1 MEFGWRRDLVSAS
14 DDEQP
19 ILIVSADDYGL
30 TERVSEGILDAHE
43 HGVVTSASVIAVA
56 PAFESA
62 AKRLR
67 DVPTLGVGAHF
78 TVVGE
83 DPPLLSAR
91 EIPSLVDK
99 RGNFWPTWRAF
110 VPRAAARRIDPDD
123 LRREF
128 TAQLDAIK
136 SAGLV
141 VDHFD
146 THQNVHLWPS
156 VSDVL
161 LELGDANDVHAI
173 RVMRSSARGP
183 VGITVRQLSRR
194 LEAQLRE
201 RKWAWTGA
209 ATGLDEAGSIGL
221 GEMVEAVGRLA
232 ATGAS
237 SAELATHPG
246 LPDDPDRARYR
257 WNYKWD
263 AEFNALCSET
273 VRIAIDELGFR
284 LGTFADLPR
293 AGA

>member
-1 MEFGWRRDLVSAS
+1 MSLF

-56 PAFESA
+56 PAFESTV
-62 AKRLR
+62 KRLH
-67 DVPTLGVGAHF
+67 DVPSLGVGAHF

-91 EIPSLVDK
+91 EIPSLVD
-99 RGNFWPTWRAF
+99 RSGNFYPTWRSF
-110 VPRAAARRIDPDD
+110 VPRAAAGRIDPDD

-128 TAQLDAIK
+128 TAQLDAIR
-136 SAGLV
+136 SAGLT

-146 THQNVHLWPS
+146 THQNVHLWPT

-161 LELGDANDVHAI
+161 LDLGDANDVHAI
-173 RVMRSSARGP
+173 RVMRSNARGP
-183 VGITVRQLSRR
+183 VGITVRRLAKR
-194 LEAQLRE
+194 LEAQLSE
-201 RKWAWTGA
+201 RHWAWTGA

-232 ATGAS
+232 SSGAA

-246 LPDDPDRARYR
+246 LPDDPARERYK

-273 VRIAIDELGFR
+273 VRIAINELGFR

-293 AGA
+293 AGL

>member
-1 MEFGWRRDLVSAS
+1 MSLS

-56 PAFESA
+56 PAFEST
-62 AKRLR
+62 AKRLH
-67 DVPTLGVGAHF
+67 DVPSLGVGAHF

-99 RGNFWPTWRAF
+99 SGNFYRSWRTF
-110 VPRAAARRIDPDD
+110 VPRAAAGRIDPDD

-128 TAQLDAIK
+128 TAQLDAIR
-136 SAGLV
+136 SAGLT

-146 THQNVHLWPS
+146 THQNVHLWPA

-161 LELGDANDVHAI
+161 LDLGDANGVHAI
-173 RVMRSSARGP
+173 RVMRSNARGP
-183 VGITVRQLSRR
+183 IGITVRRLAKR
-194 LEAQLRE
+194 LEAQLADRH
-201 RKWAWTGA
+201 WAWTAA

-221 GEMVEAVGRLA
+221 GEMVEAIGRLA
-232 ATGAS
+232 SSGAA

-246 LPDDPDRARYR
+246 LPDDPARERYK

-263 AEFNALCSET
+263 AECNALCSET

-293 AGA
+293 AGL

>member
-1 MEFGWRRDLVSAS
+1 MSRS

-19 ILIVSADDYGL
+19 ILVVSADDFGL

-56 PAFESA
+56 PAFESS

-67 DVPTLGVGAHF
+67 DVPTLGVGAHL

-91 EIPSLVDK
+91 EIPSLVDS
-99 RGNFWPTWRAF
+99 RGRFWANWRSF
-110 VPRAAARRIDPDD
+110 VPRAAAGRIDPDD

-128 TAQLDAIK
+128 GAQLDAIRA
-136 SAGLV
+136 AGLE

-161 LELGDANDVHAI
+161 LELGDANGVHAI
-173 RVMRSSARGP
+173 RVMRSDARGP
-183 VGITVRQLSRR
+183 IGITVRRLARR
-194 LEAQLRE
+194 LEGQLRQ
-201 RKWAWTGA
+201 RHWAWTGA

-232 ATGAS
+232 ATGAA

-246 LPDDPDRARYR
+246 LPDDPERERYR

-273 VRIAIDELGFR
+273 IRIAIDELGFR

-293 AGA
+293 AGL

>member
-1 MEFGWRRDLVSAS
+1 MSES

-110 VPRAAARRIDPDD
+110 VPRVAARRIDPDD

-128 TAQLDAIK
+128 TAQLDAIR

-161 LELGDANDVHAI
+161 LDLGDAHDVHAI
-173 RVMRSSARGP
+173 RVMRSNARGP
-183 VGITVRQLSRR
+183 VGMTVRQLARR

-284 LGTFADLPR
+284 LGTVSDPPPR
-293 AGA
+293 GS

>member
-1 MEFGWRRDLVSAS
+1 MSLF

-56 PAFESA
+56 PAFESTV
-62 AKRLR
+62 KRLH
-67 DVPTLGVGAHF
+67 DVPSLGVGANF

-91 EIPSLVDK
+91 EIPSLVD
-99 RGNFWPTWRAF
+99 RSGNFYPTWRSF
-110 VPRAAARRIDPDD
+110 VPRAAAGRIDPDD

-128 TAQLDAIK
+128 TAQLDAIR
-136 SAGLV
+136 SAGLT

-146 THQNVHLWPS
+146 THQNVHLWPT

-161 LELGDANDVHAI
+161 LDLGDATDVHAI
-173 RVMRSSARGP
+173 RVMRSNARGP
-183 VGITVRQLSRR
+183 VGITVRRLAKR
-194 LEAQLRE
+194 LEAQLSE
-201 RKWAWTGA
+201 RHWAWTGA

-232 ATGAS
+232 SSGAA

-246 LPDDPDRARYR
+246 LPDDPARERYK

-273 VRIAIDELGFR
+273 VRIAINELGFR

-293 AGA
+293 AGL

>member
-56 PAFESA
+56 PAFELA

>member
-1 MEFGWRRDLVSAS
+1 MNPSE
-14 DDEQP
+14 DEQP
-19 ILIVSADDYGL
+19 ILIVSADDFGL

-43 HGVVTSASVIAVA
+43 NGIITSASVIAVA
-56 PAFESA
+56 PAFESSV
-62 AKRLR
+62 KRLH

-78 TVVGE
+78 TAVGE

-91 EIPSLVDK
+91 EIPSLVNK
-99 RGNFWPTWRAF
+99 HGYFWPTWRTF
-110 VPRAAARRIDPDD
+110 VPLAAAGRIDPED

-128 TAQLDAIK
+128 SAQLEAMTA
-136 SAGLV
+136 AGLV

-146 THQNVHLWPS
+146 THQNIHLWPT

-161 LELGDANDVHAI
+161 LEMGDDHGVHAI
-173 RVMRSSARGP
+173 RVMRSNSRGP
-183 VGITVRQLSRR
+183 VGVTVRRLSRR

-232 ATGAS
+232 STGAS

-246 LPDDPDRARYR
+246 LPDDPARARYR
-257 WNYKWD
+257 WNYNWD

-273 VRIAIDELGFR
+273 VRIAVDELGFR

-293 AGA
+293 WGM

>member
-1 MEFGWRRDLVSAS
+1 MSSS

-56 PAFESA
+56 PAFESTV
-62 AKRLR
+62 KRLH
-67 DVPTLGVGAHF
+67 DVPSLGVGAHF

-91 EIPSLVDK
+91 EIPSLVD
-99 RGNFWPTWRAF
+99 RSGNFYPTWRSF
-110 VPRAAARRIDPDD
+110 VPRAAAGRIDPDD

-128 TAQLDAIK
+128 TAQLDAIR
-136 SAGLV
+136 SAGLT

-146 THQNVHLWPS
+146 THQNVHLWPT

-161 LELGDANDVHAI
+161 LDLGDENDVHAI
-173 RVMRSSARGP
+173 RVMRSNARGP
-183 VGITVRQLSRR
+183 VGITVRRLAKR
-194 LEAQLRE
+194 LEAQLSE
-201 RKWAWTGA
+201 RHWAWTGA

-232 ATGAS
+232 SSGAA

-246 LPDDPDRARYR
+246 LPDDPARERYK

-273 VRIAIDELGFR
+273 VRIAINELGFR

-293 AGA
+293 AGL

>member
-1 MEFGWRRDLVSAS
+1 MNSSE
-14 DDEQP
+14 DDQP
-19 ILIVSADDYGL
+19 ILIVSADDFGL

-56 PAFESA
+56 PAFEMSV
-62 AKRLR
+62 KRLH
-67 DVPTLGVGAHF
+67 DVASLGVGAHF
-78 TVVGE
+78 TAVGE

-91 EIPSLVDK
+91 EIPSLVTK
-99 RGNFWPTWRAF
+99 AGNFWPNWKAF
-110 VPRAAARRIDPDD
+110 VPRAAAGRIDPDD

-128 TAQLDAIK
+128 SAQLEAIT
-136 SAGLV
+136 SSGLV

-146 THQNVHLWPS
+146 THQNIHLWPT

-161 LELGDANDVHAI
+161 LDLGDANNVHAI
-173 RVMRSSARGP
+173 RVMRSNSRGP
-183 VGITVRQLSRR
+183 VGITVRRLAVR

-201 RKWAWTGA
+201 RHWAWTGA

-232 ATGAS
+232 ASGAS

-246 LPDDPDRARYR
+246 LPDDPDRIRYR

-293 AGA
+293 WGL

>member
-1 MEFGWRRDLVSAS
+1 MEHRRRRGIVSSS
-14 DDEQP
+14 DDDQP

-56 PAFESA
+56 PAFETTV
-62 AKRLR
+62 KLLH
-67 DVPTLGVGAHF
+67 DVPALGIGAHF
-78 TVVGE
+78 TAVGE

-91 EIPSLVDK
+91 EIPSLVTK
-99 RGNFWPTWRAF
+99 SGHFWPNWKAF
-110 VPRAAARRIDPDD
+110 VPRAAAGRIDPDD

-128 TAQLDAIK
+128 SAQLEAIT

-146 THQNVHLWPS
+146 THQNIHLWPT

-161 LELGDANDVHAI
+161 LELGDANNVFAI
-173 RVMRSSARGP
+173 RVMRSNSRGP
-183 VGITVRQLSRR
+183 VGITVRRLAAR
-194 LEAQLRE
+194 LEEQLRA
-201 RKWAWTGA
+201 RHWAWTGA

-221 GEMVEAVGRLA
+221 AEMVDAVGRLA
-232 ATGAS
+232 STGAS

-246 LPDDPDRARYR
+246 LPDDPARSRYR

-293 AGA
+293 WGV

>member
-1 MEFGWRRDLVSAS
+1 MSSS

-30 TERVSEGILDAHE
+30 TERVSEGIRDAHE
-43 HGVVTSASVIAVA
+43 NGVVTSASVIAVA
-56 PAFESA
+56 PAFESTV
-62 AKRLR
+62 KRLH
-67 DVPTLGVGAHF
+67 DVPDLGVGAHF

-91 EIPSLVDK
+91 EIPSLVD
-99 RGNFWPTWRAF
+99 RNGNFWPTWRSF
-110 VPRAAARRIDPDD
+110 VPRAAAGRIDPDD

-128 TAQLDAIK
+128 TAQLDAIR

-146 THQNVHLWPS
+146 THQNVHLWPT

-161 LELGDANDVHAI
+161 LDLGDENDVHAI
-173 RVMRSSARGP
+173 RVMRSNARGP
-183 VGITVRQLSRR
+183 VGITVRRLAKR
-194 LEAQLRE
+194 LEAQLSE
-201 RKWAWTGA
+201 RHWAWTGA

-232 ATGAS
+232 SSGAA

-246 LPDDPDRARYR
+246 LPDDPARARYK

-273 VRIAIDELGFR
+273 VRIAINELGFR

-293 AGA
+293 AGL

>member
-1 MEFGWRRDLVSAS
+1 MSLSE
-14 DDEQP
+14 DEQP

-56 PAFESA
+56 PAFESTV
-62 AKRLR
+62 KRLH
-67 DVPTLGVGAHF
+67 DVPSLGVGAHF

-91 EIPSLVDK
+91 EIPSLVD
-99 RGNFWPTWRAF
+99 RSGNFYPTWRSF
-110 VPRAAARRIDPDD
+110 VPRAAAGRIDPDD

-128 TAQLDAIK
+128 TAQLDAIR
-136 SAGLV
+136 SAGLT

-146 THQNVHLWPS
+146 THQNVHLWPT

-161 LELGDANDVHAI
+161 LDLGDENDVHAI
-173 RVMRSSARGP
+173 RVMRSNARGP
-183 VGITVRQLSRR
+183 VGITVRRLAKR
-194 LEAQLRE
+194 LEAQLSE
-201 RKWAWTGA
+201 RHWAWTGA

-232 ATGAS
+232 SSGAA

-246 LPDDPDRARYR
+246 LPDDPARERYK

-273 VRIAIDELGFR
+273 VRIAINELGFR

-293 AGA
+293 AGL

>member
-1 MEFGWRRDLVSAS
+1 MEHRTRPGLVSQS

-19 ILIVSADDYGL
+19 ILIVSADDFGL
-30 TERVSEGILDAHE
+30 TERISEGILDAHE

-56 PAFESA
+56 PAFESS

-67 DVPTLGVGAHF
+67 DVPSLGVGAHF

-91 EIPSLVDK
+91 EIPSLVDD
-99 RGNFWPTWRAF
+99 RGHFWKNWRSF
-110 VPRAAARRIDPDD
+110 VPRAAAGRIDPDD

-128 TAQLDAIK
+128 TAQLEAIG

-161 LELGDANDVHAI
+161 LELGDAHGVHAI
-173 RVMRSSARGP
+173 RVMRSDARGP
-183 VGITVRQLSRR
+183 VGITVRRLARR

-201 RKWAWTGA
+201 RHWAWTGA

-221 GEMVEAVGRLA
+221 GEMVEALGRLA
-232 ATGAS
+232 GTGES

-246 LPDDPDRARYR
+246 LPDDPARARYR
-257 WNYKWD
+257 WNYNWD

-284 LGTFADLPR
+284 LGNFADLPR
-293 AGA
+293 AGM

>member
-1 MEFGWRRDLVSAS
+1 MSLS

-56 PAFESA
+56 PAFESTV
-62 AKRLR
+62 KRLH
-67 DVPTLGVGAHF
+67 DVPSLGVGAHF

-91 EIPSLVDK
+91 EIPSLVD
-99 RGNFWPTWRAF
+99 RSGNFYPTWRSF
-110 VPRAAARRIDPDD
+110 VPRAAAGRIDPDD

-128 TAQLDAIK
+128 TGQLDAIR
-136 SAGLV
+136 SAGLT

-146 THQNVHLWPS
+146 THQNVHLWPT

-161 LELGDANDVHAI
+161 LDLGDATDVHAI
-173 RVMRSSARGP
+173 RVMRSNARGP
-183 VGITVRQLSRR
+183 VGITVRRLAKR
-194 LEAQLRE
+194 LEAQLSE
-201 RKWAWTGA
+201 RHWAWTGA

-232 ATGAS
+232 SSGAA

-246 LPDDPDRARYR
+246 LPDDPARERYK

-273 VRIAIDELGFR
+273 VRIAINELGFR

-293 AGA
+293 AGL

>member
-1 MEFGWRRDLVSAS
+1 MSAV

-43 HGVVTSASVIAVA
+43 NGIVTSASVLAVA
-56 PAFESA
+56 PAFETTV
-62 AKRLR
+62 KRLH
-67 DVPTLGVGAHF
+67 DVPTMGIGAHF
-78 TVVGE
+78 AAVGE

-91 EIPSLVDK
+91 EIPTLVNK
-99 RGNFWPTWRAF
+99 SGHFWPNWKAF
-110 VPRAAARRIDPDD
+110 VPRAAAGRIDPED

-128 TAQLDAIK
+128 SAQLEAITA
-136 SAGLV
+136 AGLV

-146 THQNVHLWPS
+146 THQNVHLWPT

-161 LELGDANDVHAI
+161 LELGDANGVHAI
-173 RVMRSSARGP
+173 RVMRSNARGP
-183 VGITVRQLSRR
+183 VGLTVRRLAAR
-194 LEAQLRE
+194 LENQLRE
-201 RKWAWTGA
+201 RRWAWTGA

-246 LPDDPDRARYR
+246 LPDDPERIRYR

-293 AGA
+293 WGM

>member
-1 MEFGWRRDLVSAS
+1 MSAS

-67 DVPTLGVGAHF
+67 DVPSLGVGAHF

-99 RGNFWPTWRAF
+99 GGRFWPTWRAF
-110 VPRAAARRIDPDD
+110 VPRAAAGRIDPDD

-128 TAQLDAIK
+128 SAQLEAIRA
-136 SAGLV
+136 AGLV

-146 THQNVHLWPS
+146 THQNVHLWPT

-161 LELGDANDVHAI
+161 LDLGDANDVHAI
-173 RVMRSSARGP
+173 RVMRSNARGP
-183 VGITVRQLSRR
+183 IGITVRRLARR
-194 LEAQLRE
+194 LEAQLTQRH
-201 RKWAWTGA
+201 WAWTGA

-232 ATGAS
+232 SSGAS

-246 LPDDPDRARYR
+246 LPDDPERARYR

-263 AEFNALCSET
+263 SEFNALCSET
-273 VRIAIDELGFR
+273 VRIAIEELGFR

-293 AGA
+293 AGR

>member
-1 MEFGWRRDLVSAS
+1 MSSS

-30 TERVSEGILDAHE
+30 TERVSEGIIDAHE
-43 HGVVTSASVIAVA
+43 HGVVTSASIIAVA

-62 AKRLR
+62 AKRLH
-67 DVPTLGVGAHF
+67 DVPSLGIGAHF

-99 RGNFWPTWRAF
+99 AGNFWPTWRAF
-110 VPRAAARRIDPDD
+110 VPRAAAGRIDPDD

-128 TAQLDAIK
+128 TAQLDAIR

-146 THQNVHLWPS
+146 THQNVHLWPM

-161 LELGDANDVHAI
+161 LDLGDANDVHAI
-173 RVMRSSARGP
+173 RVMRSNGRGP
-183 VGITVRQLSRR
+183 IGITVRQLARR

-201 RKWAWTGA
+201 RHWAWTDA

-232 ATGAS
+232 SSGAS

-246 LPDDPDRARYR
+246 LPDDPERERYR

-293 AGA
+293 AGL

>member
-1 MEFGWRRDLVSAS
+1 MEFGWRRDLVSVS

-110 VPRAAARRIDPDD
+110 VPRVAARRIDPDD

-128 TAQLDAIK
+128 NAQLDAIL
-136 SAGLV
+136 SAGLF

-146 THQNVHLWPS
+146 TPQTVHLWPS

-161 LELGDANDVHAI
+161 LALGDAHDVHAI
-173 RVMRSSARGP
+173 RVMRSNARGP
-183 VGITVRQLSRR
+183 VGMTVRQLARR

-293 AGA
+293 AGS

>member
-1 MEFGWRRDLVSAS
+1 MSSS

-30 TERVSEGILDAHE
+30 TERVSEGIIDAHE
-43 HGVVTSASVIAVA
+43 HGVVTSASIIAVA
-56 PAFESA
+56 PAFEFA
-62 AKRLR
+62 AKRLH
-67 DVPTLGVGAHF
+67 DVPSLGIGAHF

-99 RGNFWPTWRAF
+99 AGNFWPTWRAF
-110 VPRAAARRIDPDD
+110 VPRAAAGRIDPDD

-128 TAQLDAIK
+128 TAQLDAIR

-146 THQNVHLWPS
+146 THQNVHLWPM

-161 LELGDANDVHAI
+161 LDLGDANDVHAI
-173 RVMRSSARGP
+173 RVMRSNGRGP
-183 VGITVRQLSRR
+183 IGITVRQLARR

-201 RKWAWTGA
+201 RHWAWTDA

-232 ATGAS
+232 SSGAS

-246 LPDDPDRARYR
+246 LPDDPERARYQ

-293 AGA
+293 AGL

>member
-1 MEFGWRRDLVSAS
+1 MSSTE
-14 DDEQP
+14 DEKP
-19 ILIVSADDYGL
+19 ILIVSADDFGL
-30 TERVSEGILDAHE
+30 TDRVSEGILEAHE

-56 PAFESA
+56 PAFAKSA
-62 AKRLR
+62 KLLR

-83 DPPLLSAR
+83 DPPLLSSR

-99 RGNFWPTWRAF
+99 RGSFWPTWRSF
-110 VPRAAARRIDPDD
+110 VPRAAAGRIDADD

-128 TAQLDAIK
+128 TAQLEAITA
-136 SAGLV
+136 AGLV

-146 THQNVHLWPS
+146 THQNVHLWPT

-161 LELGDANDVHAI
+161 LDLGEANNVRAI
-173 RVMRSSARGP
+173 RVMRSHASGP
-183 VGITVRQLSRR
+183 VGITVRRLSRR
-194 LEAQLRE
+194 LEGQLKE
-201 RKWAWTGA
+201 RHWAWTGA

-221 GEMVEAVGRLA
+221 GEMVDAIGRLA
-232 ATGAS
+232 ASGSS

-246 LPDDPDRARYR
+246 LPHDPDLARYR

-293 AGA
+293 WGM

>member
-1 MEFGWRRDLVSAS
+1 VSS
-14 DDEQP
+14 SEDDQP

-56 PAFESA
+56 PAFEHSV
-62 AKRLR
+62 KRLH
-67 DVPTLGVGAHF
+67 DVPSLGVGAHF
-78 TVVGE
+78 TAVGE

-91 EIPSLVDK
+91 EIPSLVTK
-99 RGNFWPTWRAF
+99 RGVFWPNWKAF
-110 VPRAAARRIDPDD
+110 VPRAAAGRIDPED

-128 TAQLDAIK
+128 SAQLEAITG
-136 SAGLV
+136 AGLT

-146 THQNVHLWPS
+146 THQNIHLWPT

-161 LELGDANDVHAI
+161 LEIGDAHGVHAI
-173 RVMRSSARGP
+173 RVMRSNSRGP
-183 VGITVRQLSRR
+183 VGVTVRRLAAR

-201 RKWAWTGA
+201 RHWAWTGA

-232 ATGAS
+232 STGAS

-246 LPDDPDRARYR
+246 LPDDPERIRYR

-273 VRIAIDELGFR
+273 VRIAIEELGFR

-293 AGA
+293 WGL

>member
-56 PAFESA
+56 PAFELA

-128 TAQLDAIK
+128 TAQLDAIR

-183 VGITVRQLSRR
+183 VGITVRQLARR

-246 LPDDPDRARYR
+246 LPDDPDRSRYR

-293 AGA
+293 AGL

>member
-1 MEFGWRRDLVSAS
+1 MEQRPGLVS
-14 DDEQP
+14 DTEDEQP
-19 ILIVSADDYGL
+19 ILVVSADDFGL
-30 TERVSEGILDAHE
+30 TERVSEGILEAHE

-56 PAFESA
+56 PAFDSS

-91 EIPSLVDK
+91 EIPTLVDG
-99 RGNFWPTWRAF
+99 RGHFHASWRTF
-110 VPRAAARRIDPDD
+110 VPRAAAGRIDPND

-128 TAQLDAIK
+128 GAQLEAITA
-136 SAGLV
+136 AGLH

-161 LELGDANDVHAI
+161 LDLGDANGVHAI
-173 RVMRSSARGP
+173 RVMRSDARGP
-183 VGITVRQLSRR
+183 IGITVRRLARR
-194 LEAQLRE
+194 LERQLVARH
-201 RKWAWTGA
+201 WAWTGA

-232 ATGAS
+232 ASGTS

-246 LPDDPDRARYR
+246 LPDDPDRDRYR
-257 WNYKWD
+257 WDYNWD
-263 AEFNALCSET
+263 AEYNALCSET
-273 VRIAIDELGFR
+273 IRIAIDELGFR

-293 AGA
+293 AGL

>member
-1 MEFGWRRDLVSAS
+1 VNLSE
-14 DDEQP
+14 DEQP
-19 ILIVSADDYGL
+19 ILIVSADDFGL

-43 HGVVTSASVIAVA
+43 HGIITSASVIAVA
-56 PAFESA
+56 PAFESSV
-62 AKRLR
+62 KRLH

-78 TVVGE
+78 TAVGE

-91 EIPSLVDK
+91 EIPSLVNK
-99 RGNFWPTWRAF
+99 WGQFCPTWRTF
-110 VPRAAARRIDPDD
+110 VPLAAAGRINPED

-128 TAQLDAIK
+128 TAQLEAMTA
-136 SAGLV
+136 AGLV

-146 THQNVHLWPS
+146 THQNIHLWPT

-161 LELGDANDVHAI
+161 LEMGDAHGVHAI
-173 RVMRSSARGP
+173 RVMRSRSRGP
-183 VGITVRQLSRR
+183 VGMTVRRLSRR

-201 RKWAWTGA
+201 RQWAWTGA

-221 GEMVEAVGRLA
+221 GKMVEAVGRLA
-232 ATGAS
+232 STGAL

-246 LPDDPDRARYR
+246 LPDDPARARYR
-257 WNYKWD
+257 WNYNWD

-273 VRIAIDELGFR
+273 VRIAVDELGFR

-293 AGA
+293 WGK

>member
-1 MEFGWRRDLVSAS
+1 MNPTE
-14 DDEQP
+14 DEQP
-19 ILIVSADDYGL
+19 ILIVSADDFGL
-30 TERVSEGILDAHE
+30 TDRVSEGILDAHE
-43 HGVVTSASVIAVA
+43 HGIITSASVIAVA
-56 PAFESA
+56 PAFESS
-62 AKRLR
+62 AKRLH

-78 TVVGE
+78 TAVGE

-99 RGNFWPTWRAF
+99 QGHFRPTWRTF
-110 VPRAAARRIDPDD
+110 VPLAAAGRIDPED

-128 TAQLDAIK
+128 TAQLEAMTG
-136 SAGLV
+136 AGLV

-146 THQNVHLWPS
+146 THQNIHLWPT

-161 LELGDANDVHAI
+161 LEMGDAHGVQAI
-173 RVMRSSARGP
+173 RVMRSNARGP
-183 VGITVRQLSRR
+183 VGITVRRLSRR

-201 RKWAWTGA
+201 RHWAWTGA

-221 GEMVEAVGRLA
+221 GEMVEALGRLA
-232 ATGAS
+232 SSGAS

-246 LPDDPDRARYR
+246 LPDDPARARYR
-257 WNYKWD
+257 WNYNWD

-273 VRIAIDELGFR
+273 VRIAVEELGFR

-293 AGA
+293 WGL

>member
-1 MEFGWRRDLVSAS
+1 MSLS

-56 PAFESA
+56 PAFESTV
-62 AKRLR
+62 KRLH
-67 DVPTLGVGAHF
+67 DVPSLGVGAHF

-91 EIPSLVDK
+91 EIPSLVD
-99 RGNFWPTWRAF
+99 RSGNFYPTWRSF
-110 VPRAAARRIDPDD
+110 VPRAAAGRIDPDD

-128 TAQLDAIK
+128 TAQLDAIR
-136 SAGLV
+136 SAGLT

-146 THQNVHLWPS
+146 THQNVHLWPT

-161 LELGDANDVHAI
+161 LDLGDATDVHAI
-173 RVMRSSARGP
+173 RVMRSNARGP
-183 VGITVRQLSRR
+183 VGITVRRLAKR
-194 LEAQLRE
+194 LEAQLSE
-201 RKWAWTGA
+201 RHWAWTGA

-232 ATGAS
+232 SSGAA

-246 LPDDPDRARYR
+246 LPDDPARERYK

-273 VRIAIDELGFR
+273 VRIAINELGFR

-293 AGA
+293 AGL

>member
-1 MEFGWRRDLVSAS
+1 VSSS

-30 TERVSEGILDAHE
+30 TERVSEGIIDAHE
-43 HGVVTSASVIAVA
+43 HGVVTSASIIAVA

-67 DVPTLGVGAHF
+67 DVPSLGIGAHF

-99 RGNFWPTWRAF
+99 AGNFWPTWRAF
-110 VPRAAARRIDPDD
+110 VPRAAAGRIDPDD

-128 TAQLDAIK
+128 TAQLDAIR

-146 THQNVHLWPS
+146 THQNVHLWPM

-161 LELGDANDVHAI
+161 LDLGDANDVHAI
-173 RVMRSSARGP
+173 RVMRSNGRGP
-183 VGITVRQLSRR
+183 IGITVRQLARR

-201 RKWAWTGA
+201 RHWAWTDA

-232 ATGAS
+232 SSGAS

-293 AGA
+293 AGL